1 MQCIT
6 GTFSIFHLKAKP
18 GRGGPYYMP
27 ATVVEARNTALQKKD
42 ENMCHHNE
50 ATDNKQNA
58 HVKYIACWMEK

>member
-1 MQCIT
+1 
-6 GTFSIFHLKAKP
+6 
-18 GRGGPYYMP
+18 MP

-42 ENMCHHNE
+42 ENTCHHNE